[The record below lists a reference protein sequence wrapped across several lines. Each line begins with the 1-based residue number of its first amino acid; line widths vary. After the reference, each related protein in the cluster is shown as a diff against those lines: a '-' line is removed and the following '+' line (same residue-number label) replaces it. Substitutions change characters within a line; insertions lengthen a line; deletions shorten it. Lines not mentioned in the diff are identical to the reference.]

1 MQLAPMAKD
10 ITYFITAKP
19 YLSSRTQQ
27 ILDLFILF
35 NLKSQNFLSPV
46 SLMSLISLVN
56 NFSQGG
62 TAVKIPNGH
71 ALPEETKNYDPQD
84 AKEVNR
90 EIIEAG
96 QGGNIAPNLES
107 EF

>member
-62 TAVKIPNGH
+62 TAVKIPNVMLYLKRQKIMIH
-71 ALPEETKNYDPQD
+71 KTRK
-84 AKEVNR
+84 K
-90 EIIEAG
+90 
-96 QGGNIAPNLES
+96 
-107 EF
+107 